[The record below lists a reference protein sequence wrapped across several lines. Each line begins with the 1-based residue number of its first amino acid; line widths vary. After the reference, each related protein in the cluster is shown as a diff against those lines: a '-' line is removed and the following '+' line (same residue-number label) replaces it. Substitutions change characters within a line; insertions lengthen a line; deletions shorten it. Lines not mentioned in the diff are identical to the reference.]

1 MNKKLTTITLTLM
14 AFLLGGCSGQ
24 TYQFTET
31 TADGTYVR
39 NVNRGAFHR
48 HESEEFDSRIAYRN
62 CLSDMNRRQ
71 MGPSAVE
78 YCRQETRSDR
88 RKRENVKVGETPN
101 SGGMSMMGPGAMMGP
116 GGYRQGTLLPIY
128 SAPLG
133 PMDYEGSTADPRT
146 SSQAASAGEAKRQS
160 GSSGSSADDKAVLD
174 QIARNAEE
182 ARKAQERLDRL
193 EAERSQNE

>member
-1 MNKKLTTITLTLM
+1 MNKFTTSLLAM
-14 AFLLGGCSGQ
+14 SLLLGGCGGGPVFHAN
-24 TYQFTET
+24 TTEGILTKDGNST
-31 TADGTYVR
+31 TLNTR
-39 NVNRGAFHR
+39 L
-48 HESEEFDSRIAYRN
+48 AYRV
-62 CLSDMNRRQ
+62 CLADMNRRQ
-71 MGPSAVE
+71 RGTEAVV
-78 YCRQETRSDR
+78 YCREEM
-88 RKRENVKVGETPN
+88 RKALREAHDIS
-101 SGGMSMMGPGAMMGP
+101 SGKSMKEPPREPILQGTSMMGPSAMMGP
-116 GGYRQGTLLPIY
+116 GGYRQGTFLPIY